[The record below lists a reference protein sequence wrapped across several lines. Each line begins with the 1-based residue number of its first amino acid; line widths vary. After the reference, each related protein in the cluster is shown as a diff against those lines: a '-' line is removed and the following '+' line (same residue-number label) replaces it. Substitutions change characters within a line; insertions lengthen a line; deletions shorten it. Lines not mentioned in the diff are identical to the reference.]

1 MKHANGTDIVSIMP
15 IEAFLDH
22 RLTLIQV
29 RVLGALLSYRNKASG
44 TAIVKRSTLAERCG
58 YPERKISSATTAL
71 ENLGWLKKIG
81 KGGHSR
87 PCEYAIQVPEL
98 HTETVPESGTVPES
112 ATERTVPES
121 GTPTVPESGTPT
133 VPESGTRKE
142 QSVLQSFEQSLSV
155 VNAREAE
162 IQDSP
167 DQPDVTANRRGEL
180 SAFLRQ
186 QGVNV
191 TPMNPHLCQW
201 VNSDLTDDEAQDAVD
216 RARISKPAPAAIP
229 AAYLA
234 AIVPKVIAERSERL
248 KKCPAVAA
256 TTPGALSSTNPNR
269 GHHHARQNATQQ
281 RASINTFL
289 RNASNPDGVVELTP
303 EQFEHHRLAV
313 PENGGMLREPLDF
326 AVSVGRRVNHPFIEV
341 VEQYPVWVN

>member
-1 MKHANGTDIVSIMP
+1 MSHQAITAAISARDFSSSEKLVLMILAYRANEKDGTCFPSLASIAEDTGCNLKTVRKALHALQEAGWLIDTGKRVGNTHQITVWQVVSDESERVPKTEGFQKRKGTN
-15 IEAFLDH
+15 F
-22 RLTLIQV
+22 
-29 RVLGALLSYRNKASG
+29 G
-44 TAIVKRSTLAERCG
+44 
-58 YPERKISSATTAL
+58 PERVPIL
-71 ENLGWLKKIG
+71 VPV
-81 KGGHSR
+81 KGR
-87 PCEYAIQVPEL
+87 E
-98 HTETVPESGTVPES
+98 
-112 ATERTVPES
+112 
-121 GTPTVPESGTPT
+121 
-133 VPESGTRKE
+133 KE
-142 QSVLQSFEQSLSV
+142 DKSV
-155 VNAREAE
+155 VNARETE